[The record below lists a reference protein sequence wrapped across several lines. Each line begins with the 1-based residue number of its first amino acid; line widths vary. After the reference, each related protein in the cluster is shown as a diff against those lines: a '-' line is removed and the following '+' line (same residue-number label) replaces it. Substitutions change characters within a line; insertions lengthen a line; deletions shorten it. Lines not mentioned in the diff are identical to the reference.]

1 MPNKSWR
8 CLEPELLNPESL
20 AALFANEI
28 PAIRIPNFCTP
39 AECAA
44 FERAIDIA
52 IAQGAMSYYSF
63 EPPLGY
69 IGMSQFEYRHKPI
82 DAYFADVPESARRQR
97 IVLDRSFDAVGRM
110 LEMIEANH
118 PGRVGLAEEPGQGPY
133 FAGNIRDSS
142 QGASLHADFAPY
154 SAPGYL
160 IGNVIEQVS
169 WNLFVSVPEVGGR
182 TTVHNVF
189 WQADVK
195 PGQVVEN
202 QPGSFA
208 WDKVEGAQ
216 RYVYQPRPG
225 EVVIFNSRN
234 LHIFEGGKADSRR
247 RRLQINAFLGKLPDG
262 DLVMWS

>member
-1 MPNKSWR
+1 MPNKPWR
-8 CLEPELLNPESL
+8 SFDPEPLNPASL

-28 PAIRIPNFCTP
+28 PAIRIPDFCTP

-44 FERAIDIA
+44 FERAIDVA
-52 IAQGAMSYYSF
+52 VAQGAMSFYSF
-63 EPPLGY
+63 EPPLGF
-69 IGMSQFEYRHKPI
+69 IGMSQFEYRHKPKR
-82 DAYFADVPESARRQR
+82 AYFTDVTEAHRRQR

-110 LEMIEANH
+110 RELIEANYD
-118 PGRVGLAEEPGQGPY
+118 GGDLLGEEPEGRY

-142 QGASLHADFAPY
+142 NGAALHADFAPY

-160 IGNVIEQVS
+160 IGNVTEQIS

-182 TTVHNVF
+182 TTVYNVY
-189 WQADVK
+189 WQADVE
-195 PGQVVEN
+195 PGKVAEN
-202 QPGSFA
+202 KPGSFA

-247 RRLQINAFLGKLPDG
+247 RRLQINAFVGKLPDG

>member
-1 MPNKSWR
+1 MPNPPWR
-8 CLEPELLNPESL
+8 SFEPELLNPASL

-28 PAIRIPNFCTP
+28 PAIRIPSFCTA

-44 FERAIDIA
+44 FERAIDVA
-52 IAQGAMSYYSF
+52 IAHGAMKHYSF

-69 IGMSQFEYRHKPI
+69 IGMTQFEYRHKPKQ
-82 DAYFADVPESARRQR
+82 AYFADVAESSRRQH
-97 IVLDRSFDAVGRM
+97 IVLDRSFDAVGRI
-110 LEMIEANH
+110 LEMIEANCD
-118 PGRVGLAEEPGQGPY
+118 GRVALAQEPDGMY

-142 QGASLHADFAPY
+142 QGAALHADFAPY

-160 IGNVIEQVS
+160 IGDVVEQVS

-182 TTVHNVF
+182 TTVYNTF
-189 WQADVK
+189 WQADVT

-216 RYVYQPRPG
+216 RFVYQPRPG
-225 EVVIFNSRN
+225 EAVIFNSRN

-247 RRLQINAFLGKLPDG
+247 RRLQINAFLGKLPGG